1 MPKELSH
8 LLHPL
13 ELLRARKYCSFI
25 YTTEVDGKKLAYTE
39 LLKLFI
45 RFMEKSIHDKFSQEG
60 VLDGRDFRSALF
72 VRIEIA
78 IATYYHSVKQSL
90 ANFDEI
96 ISDSLELGY
105 DLEFALLLAGGEREV
120 QLRTSFLDRYFYTI
134 DHFIQCMEREFSF
147 ASADNTKRKQQVFQ
161 EMLKHFGLEEN
172 AFTPKRIFDLIS
184 TGRSANNS
192 DFLEALR
199 DNSDRKIKYSD
210 LYEYVAN
217 VRNSLH
223 NNGYSNKTLN
233 NLSVG
238 KLKYEM
244 RKGEFLRCL
253 SLPHLVALLIP
264 LTKILEEVVTK
275 AVAIKPDFILDPFG
289 EEVRRHLEKNMPRG

>member
-1 MPKELSH
+1 MQKELSQY
-8 LLHPL
+8 LHPL
-13 ELLRARKYCSFI
+13 DLLRARKYCSFI
-25 YTTEVDGKKLAYTE
+25 YTTELDGKELAYTE

-45 RFMEKSIHDKFSQEG
+45 RFMEKSIHNKFADEG

-72 VRIEIA
+72 VRVEIA
-78 IATYYHSVKQSL
+78 IATYYLSVKQSL
-90 ANFDEI
+90 SNFDEI
-96 ISDSLELGY
+96 IVDSLELGY
-105 DLEFALLLAGGEREV
+105 DFEFALLLAGGEREV

-134 DHFIQCMEREFSF
+134 DHFIQCMEREFGF

-161 EMLKHFGLEEN
+161 EMLKHFDFEEK
-172 AFTPKRIFDLIS
+172 FVTPKRIFDLIS
-184 TGRSANNS
+184 MGKNSSNS
-192 DFLEALR
+192 DFLESLR

-253 SLPHLVALLIP
+253 SLPHLLTLLIP

-275 AVAIKPDFILDPFG
+275 AVAIKPDLVLDPFS
-289 EEVRRHLEKNMPRG
+289 EEVRLHLEKNSYG